1 MHAMDAFVLTSHW
14 EGLPRAILEA
24 RAAGLPIVATEVGG
38 VDEALG
44 NYSDGVLAEAGNVD
58 ALAAALVRFH
68 RNKDESERLPRS
80 EPFAKEFHIDEMVRR
95 YESLYRELLEECRE
109 KPWPQEVGLSR

>member
-38 VDEALG
+38 VEEALG
-44 NYSDGVLAEAGNVD
+44 NYSDGVLADAGNVD
-58 ALAAALVRFH
+58 ALAAALARVYR
-68 RNKDESERLPRS
+68 RKDESEKFPRS
-80 EPFAKEFHIDEMVRR
+80 EPFAREFHIDEMVRR
-95 YESLYRELLEECRE
+95 YESLYRKLLEECRE
-109 KPWPQEVGLSR
+109 KPLSQEMGLSR